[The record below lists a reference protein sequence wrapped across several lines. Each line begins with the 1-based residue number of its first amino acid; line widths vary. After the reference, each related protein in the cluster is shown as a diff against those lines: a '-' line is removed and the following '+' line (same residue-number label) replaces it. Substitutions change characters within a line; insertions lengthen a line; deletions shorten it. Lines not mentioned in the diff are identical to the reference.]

1 MSKGGRLGLV
11 AVAIAIAVVAF
22 VIAKPGDDEDKSGNT
37 PAAETTESPTATA
50 PSATTP
56 PADAPD
62 VAPAVTVQLKDYAV
76 VGEPPDIKATKG
88 QTVRFSVRSN
98 VDDSIHVHGY
108 DIEQDVGPG
117 KPARFSFKADI
128 EGIFEIESHEAEHN
142 GKEALIANLVVEP
155 S

>member
-11 AVAIAIAVVAF
+11 ALAAVIAIVAF
-22 VIAKPGDDEDKSGNT
+22 VIVKPGDDEDGSDGA
-37 PAAETTESPTATA
+37 PAAETSESPTATA

-56 PADAPD
+56 PPDGPDA
-62 VAPAVTVQLKDYAV
+62 APQVTVQLKDYAV
-76 VGEPPDIKATKG
+76 VGGPPDIEAAKG
-88 QTVRFSVRSN
+88 QTVRFVVTSDM
-98 VDDSIHVHGY
+98 DDSIHVHGY
-108 DIEQDVGPG
+108 DIEKEVGPG
-117 KPARFSFKADI
+117 RPARFSFKADI